1 MEEKKKTIPQSKEW
15 SLIIE
20 TWNKEKQETDIKLE
34 QVIEKIK
41 HETHYYFGITHDKDT
56 NEYGE
61 LKRSHLHL
69 VLKLKAKITLN
80 GLLRKLEKLLGIDKN
95 RISAQIT
102 KSQDLVIRYL
112 MHMDNKDKT
121 PYPPFAVITNRQDIL
136 KAAIKGEQEREDLTA
151 ENLILTIERYGGNK
165 LKIMGEIGLKNYTR
179 FRGTIADIIE
189 ELELNNIENKRLE
202 KAKATLDNAKDIA
215 KSIYRNANTQIENKI
230 NEKIAEVE
238 KKVINEKAVELLNK
252 KKGRL

>member
-15 SLIIE
+15 SLVIE
-20 TWNKEKQETDIKLE
+20 TWNKEKEEIDITLE
-34 QVIEKIK
+34 QVIERIK
-41 HETHYYFGITHDKDT
+41 HETHYYFAINHDKDT
-56 NEYGE
+56 TENGE

-80 GLLRKLEKLLGIDKN
+80 GILRKLETLLEIDKN
-95 RISAQIT
+95 RISAEIT
-102 KSQDLVIRYL
+102 RSQDLVIRYL

-151 ENLILTIERYGGNK
+151 ENLIITIEKYGGNR
-165 LKIMGEIGLKNYTR
+165 LKIMSEIGLKNYTR

-189 ELELNNIENKRLE
+189 ELEIERTQKKAIENARE
-202 KAKATLDNAKDIA
+202 HMQNAKDIA
-215 KSIYRNANTQIENKI
+215 RETLKKANIEIKKEI
-230 NEKIAEVE
+230 NEKITEIE
-238 KKVINEKAVELLNK
+238 KKVINNKAVELLNK
-252 KKGRL
+252 KKNRL